1 LGENI
6 SLAGWWENDTG
17 HIAAVDE
24 MSYEKSSVILILNH
38 AEVCEL
44 LPLDE
49 CIPVMREAFIALASG
64 KVHLPLRSIIRPTQ
78 AKGLLGLMPS
88 YVSGEHSAYGLKA
101 VCVFP
106 GNPAI
111 GKDAH
116 QGAVL
121 LFSGETG
128 DLQAIMNASAITAI
142 RTAAATAVATDLLA
156 RKDAASLAI
165 LGSGVQAR
173 THLLAMAE
181 VRELKQCRIASRYFD
196 HAENF
201 AREMSRQVS
210 FAVEPVETVAEAL
223 EGADLIVSTTTAREP
238 IVKREWIKPGS
249 HLNLVGACVPNAR
262 EADGQTLAAASLFVD
277 SRESALNE
285 AGDYILAAQEGLIG
299 PDHIRAELGEV
310 LIGTKPGR
318 TSAEEITCFKSLGIA
333 VEDLFAAE
341 YLCRKAER
349 LKVGT
354 WVEY

>member
-1 LGENI
+1 ME
-6 SLAGWWENDTG
+6 
-17 HIAAVDE
+17 
-24 MSYEKSSVILILNH
+24 SSVILVLSH
-38 AEVCEL
+38 AEVTEL

-49 CIPVMREAFIALASG
+49 CIPIMREAFIALASG
-64 KVHLPLRSIIRPTQ
+64 KVHLPLRWIIRPPE

-88 YVSGEHSAYGLKA
+88 YVSDERLAYGLKA

-106 GNPAI
+106 GNPAV

-128 DLQAIMNASAITAI
+128 ELRAIMNASAITAI
-142 RTAAATAVATDLLA
+142 RTAASTAVATELLA
-156 RKDAASLAI
+156 RKDADSLAI

-173 THLLAMAE
+173 THLLAMAN
-181 VRELKQCRIASRYFD
+181 VRELKHCRVASRHLE
-196 HAENF
+196 HAQKF
-201 AREMSRQVS
+201 ANEMSHKVP

-223 EGADLIVSTTTAREP
+223 EEADIIVTTTTAREP
-238 IVKREWIKPGS
+238 IVKRAWIKSGC
-249 HLNLVGACVPNAR
+249 HLNLVGACVPSAR
-262 EADGQTLAAASLFVD
+262 EADGETVAAASLFVD

-285 AGDYILAAQEGLIG
+285 AGDYILAASEGLIG

-310 LIGTKPGR
+310 LIGAKPGR
-318 TSAEEITCFKSLGIA
+318 SSAEEITCFKSLGIS

-341 YLCRKAER
+341 YIYQKAER

>member
-1 LGENI
+1 MK
-6 SLAGWWENDTG
+6 TT
-17 HIAAVDE
+17 
-24 MSYEKSSVILILNH
+24 VILVLNH
-38 AEVCEL
+38 AEVSDL
-44 LPLDE
+44 LPLGE
-49 CIPVMREAFIALASG
+49 CIPVMRDALAALASG
-64 KVHLPLRSIIRPTQ
+64 EVHLPLRSIIRPPQ

-88 YVSGEHSAYGLKA
+88 YTSGERPAYGLKA
-101 VCVFP
+101 VSVFP
-106 GNPAI
+106 RNPSI

-128 DLQAIMNASAITAI
+128 ELRALMNASAITAI

-156 RKDAASLAI
+156 RKEADSLAI

-173 THLLAMAE
+173 THLLALAE
-181 VRELKQCRIASRYFD
+181 VRELKHCRVASRHFE
-196 HAENF
+196 HAQQLAN
-201 AREMSRQVS
+201 EMTHKVP
-210 FAVEPVETVAEAL
+210 FAVEPVETVGEAL
-223 EGADLIVSTTTAREP
+223 EEADIIVTTTTAREP

-262 EADGQTLAAASLFVD
+262 EADGETMAAASLFVD

-285 AGDYILAAQEGLIG
+285 AGDYILAAREGLIG

-310 LIGTKPGR
+310 LIGAKPGR
-318 TSAEEITCFKSLGIA
+318 SSPEEITCFKSLGIS

-341 YLCRKAER
+341 YLYQKAER

>member
-1 LGENI
+1 
-6 SLAGWWENDTG
+6 
-17 HIAAVDE
+17 
-24 MSYEKSSVILILNH
+24 MKSSVILVLSH
-38 AEVCEL
+38 AEVSEL

-49 CIPVMREAFIALASG
+49 CIPVIRDAFIALASG
-64 KVHLPLRSIIRPTQ
+64 EIHLPLRSIIRPPQ

-88 YVSGEHSAYGLKA
+88 YVSGERPAYGLKA
-101 VCVFP
+101 VSVFP

-128 DLQAIMNASAITAI
+128 ELRALMNASAITAI

-156 RKDAASLAI
+156 RKEADSLAI

-181 VRELKQCRIASRYFD
+181 VRGLKHSRVASRHFE
-196 HAENF
+196 HAKKF
-201 AREMSRQVS
+201 ANEMNHKVP
-210 FAVEPVETVAEAL
+210 FALEPVETVAEAL
-223 EGADLIVSTTTAREP
+223 EEADIIVTTTTAREP
-238 IVKREWIKPGS
+238 IVKRKWIKPGS
-249 HLNLVGACVPNAR
+249 HLNLVGACVPKAR
-262 EADGQTLAAASLFVD
+262 EADGETLAAASFFVD

-285 AGDYILAAQEGLIG
+285 AGDYILAAGEGLIG

-310 LIGTKPGR
+310 LIGAKPGR
-318 TSAEEITCFKSLGIA
+318 SSEEEITCFKSLGIS

-341 YLCRKAER
+341 YLYQKAER

>member
-1 LGENI
+1 
-6 SLAGWWENDTG
+6 
-17 HIAAVDE
+17 
-24 MSYEKSSVILILNH
+24 MKSSVILILND
-38 AEVCEL
+38 AEVSEL

-49 CIPVMREAFIALASG
+49 CIPIMREAFIAMASG
-64 KVHLPLRSIIRPTQ
+64 KVHLPLRSIIRPPQ

-88 YVSGEHSAYGLKA
+88 YVSGERMAYGLKA

-128 DLQAIMNASAITAI
+128 ELRAIMNASAITAI

-156 RKDAASLAI
+156 RKDANSLAI

-181 VRELKQCRIASRYFD
+181 VRELKHCRVASRQIE
-196 HAENF
+196 HAQKF
-201 AREMSRQVS
+201 ANEMNHKVP

-223 EGADLIVSTTTAREP
+223 EEADLIVTTTTAREP
-238 IVKREWIKPGS
+238 IIKREWIKPGC

-262 EADGQTLAAASLFVD
+262 EADGETLAAASLFVD

-285 AGDYILAAQEGLIG
+285 AGDYLLAAGEGLIG

-310 LIGTKPGR
+310 LVGAKPGR
-318 TSAEEITCFKSLGIA
+318 SSAEEITCFKSLGIS
-333 VEDLFAAE
+333 VEDLFAAQ
-341 YLCRKAER
+341 YLYQKAER